1 MDTQSPRLR
10 PVRDADRAFLLAL
23 YAETREDLAALPL
36 PPAALTQMLEMQFD
50 AQGQSYARAFPGH
63 DWDIILHQD
72 RPVGQIRVLRGT
84 DEIRTIDL
92 SLLSDFRGQG
102 IGRVLLRNLQQEA
115 RTADL
120 PLRLSVEHGN
130 ARARVFYDR
139 LGFVPVDDLGAH
151 LEMRWT
157 PQTGP

>member
-36 PPAALTQMLEMQFD
+36 PPEAQTQMLEMQFD

-92 SLLSDFRGQG
+92 SLLIDFRGQG
-102 IGRVLLRNLQQEA
+102 IGSDLLRNLQQEA

-130 ARARVFYDR
+130 ARARVLYDR